1 LRRADT
7 GSAEGRDRAI
17 AALRPVLAELPAS
30 VLREELVQRIAGR
43 LDLSLARLTDLLAG
57 RAAPR
62 RNDGVDEPT
71 RGETVPA
78 AASVAARPPELD
90 TATRA
95 ERAFLVMCVAVP
107 EAGNRALAEIDID
120 ELIRSDAFRGAAH
133 HLAGRCER
141 PLSDLPPHDDAL
153 ARTVADLVGRAG
165 RADDVT
171 IERLEHARLMLE
183 RARIERAI
191 RRARVDG
198 RAGIAALA
206 RERESVLAA
215 IHQVVSRLERT
226 V

>member
-1 LRRADT
+1 
-7 GSAEGRDRAI
+7 
-17 AALRPVLAELPAS
+17 
-30 VLREELVQRIAGR
+30 
-43 LDLSLARLTDLLAG
+43 
-57 RAAPR
+57 
-62 RNDGVDEPT
+62 
-71 RGETVPA
+71 
-78 AASVAARPPELD
+78 VAARPPELD

-206 RERESVLAA
+206 RERERVLAA